1 MAATTADA
9 GGSGDPPAGGSGGS
23 GDAPGRGFG
32 SRVGATGLFVLMS
45 IGGFAMWIVAP
56 VAWLWIGSQLTES
69 RRPDGTLYALVA
81 VGLIG
86 TMAVL
91 GLLLGRLNRI
101 HGAITGRVTQK
112 TIARSRLA
120 WTRPQS
126 ASDEGRAPVNALEVI
141 MVFCVVIAGILF
153 FVWFFFFAGSSLD
166 YQT

>member
-1 MAATTADA
+1 MGVAAGEHGAR
-9 GGSGDPPAGGSGGS
+9 PAG
-23 GDAPGRGFG
+23 ARGLG
-32 SRVGATGLFVLMS
+32 SRLGTTGLVVLMS
-45 IGGFAMWIVAP
+45 IGGFAMWIATP

-69 RRPDGTLYALVA
+69 RRPDGTLYVMVA
-81 VGLIG
+81 VGMIG
-86 TMAVL
+86 TMVVL

-101 HGAITGRVTQK
+101 HGSITGRITAA
-112 TIARSRLA
+112 TIAHSRLA

-141 MVFCVVIAGILF
+141 MVACVFVAGILF